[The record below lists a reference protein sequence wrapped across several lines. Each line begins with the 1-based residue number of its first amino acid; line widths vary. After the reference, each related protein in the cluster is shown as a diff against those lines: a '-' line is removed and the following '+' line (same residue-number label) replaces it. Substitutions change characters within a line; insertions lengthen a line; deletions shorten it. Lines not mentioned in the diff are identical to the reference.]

1 MKLNFSEFILC
12 NYCNS
17 LLLLQFFVLGNN
29 VNPQKIKTLKDCFN
43 TPVYKAS
50 GLSHNL
56 TYFSFAYSEQRG
68 SEKKSEAHLQNDLCF
83 EKIQNLLP
91 LRKDSRR

>member
-1 MKLNFSEFILC
+1 MKSNFSEFILC

-17 LLLLQFFVLGNN
+17 LLLLQFSVLRNDAN
-29 VNPQKIKTLKDCFN
+29 TQKIKTLKDCFN

-68 SEKKSEAHLQNDLCF
+68 SEKKF
-83 EKIQNLLP
+83 
-91 LRKDSRR
+91 